1 MNPWPSSFPT
11 ATNRV
16 FRVGRGFAPMTWAAN
31 CCAQASAFG
40 TALRDTK
47 QADTKQAGTEQTSEQ
62 AVAQK
67 IFGE

>member
-1 MNPWPSSFPT
+1 MI
-11 ATNRV
+11 
-16 FRVGRGFAPMTWAAN
+16 WAVA
-31 CCAQASAFG
+31 CYAQASEFG
-40 TALRDTK
+40 TAPRDTK

>member
-1 MNPWPSSFPT
+1 
-11 ATNRV
+11 
-16 FRVGRGFAPMTWAAN
+16 MTWAAN